1 MKAKTKRSV
10 HKACRTNK
18 TQKTNAVMSAVY
30 MPSYGIATVVM
41 TQHEKIE
48 RYLKEYV
55 EEGMHLWPELK
66 KRALYS
72 QLKMHLLQEDA
83 YFNLHTD
90 DATRSNIR
98 WADFCD
104 GCIELA
110 TLDLFFFGN
119 PIALVHPDSFG
130 NQTASNPVEA
140 ALVSTP
146 TLVDGIKSM
155 RCDH

>member
-1 MKAKTKRSV
+1 
-10 HKACRTNK
+10 
-18 TQKTNAVMSAVY
+18 MSAVY
-30 MPSYGIATVVM
+30 MPCYGIATVVM

-72 QLKMHLLQEDA
+72 HLKMHLLQEDA
-83 YFNLHTD
+83 YFNLDTD
-90 DATRSNIR
+90 DAIRSNIR

-119 PIALVHPDSFG
+119 PIALVHPGSFG
-130 NQTASNPVEA
+130 NQAASNPVEA
-140 ALVSTP
+140 ALVSAP
-146 TLVDGIKSM
+146 TLVDGIMSM